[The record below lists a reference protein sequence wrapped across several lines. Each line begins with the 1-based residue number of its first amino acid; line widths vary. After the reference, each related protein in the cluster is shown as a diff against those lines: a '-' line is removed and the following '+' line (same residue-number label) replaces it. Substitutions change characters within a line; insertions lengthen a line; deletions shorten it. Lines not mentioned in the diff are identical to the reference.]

1 MVPEA
6 SDRNRTAAETA
17 NGPTAHP
24 NPLVDDLSEGAAVDK
39 EAWPG
44 EDQRHDKQ
52 EFYEGGAWWKK
63 QEFRLGAQSRQAESE
78 KGLPLFYYLFLFFGG
93 WNVCLNGSSWFFQMF

>member
-1 MVPEA
+1 MVPGA

-39 EAWPG
+39 DA
-44 EDQRHDKQ
+44 
-52 EFYEGGAWWKK
+52 
-63 QEFRLGAQSRQAESE
+63 
-78 KGLPLFYYLFLFFGG
+78 
-93 WNVCLNGSSWFFQMF
+93 